1 MLFLNIRVLVM
12 KKSVRITVGLALV
25 AMAAGAASAWYTGQQ
40 LEANLHSAIAEGNQ
54 QLQSLAPGVGLD
66 VTVELLSLQRGL
78 FSSTAHYRLKAR
90 GELSLGDGE
99 ATSIDDELL
108 FVDHIEHGPF
118 PLSRLLRLQLTPVFS
133 KSTLQLENT
142 PLVAKWFVAANGVA
156 PLRAEASVGYDGN
169 VSSTLD
175 AHALSYSEGAA
186 RLEFSGLQLDA
197 QISAAQQQFN
207 IDGVMEHLLLA
218 DDGQTHIELQ
228 GLRVRNNSN
237 MGASGLYLGSSDN
250 RLQRLQVQLPER
262 PLLAINDMQQTGQLA
277 EGQDGVE
284 GQFTYGFGMLSLAGQ
299 DLAAL
304 QMTGSVQRL
313 DTQAINRLSVLYKQ
327 LVAQVELAS
336 SPSGPAELA
345 LDAEQ
350 QNSLE
355 GDVNTLLAAKPLL
368 ALDNLTLTTANG
380 QSSLKLSLV
389 LDKPSSFALPPEVVV
404 QQAIAS
410 LQGHLQVSKA
420 MLKDLLMAQA
430 ALAPAGDPVQIKQ
443 HAEQFADMA
452 AMMAVGTQMAVVNGD
467 NIITDLKYAHGQV
480 ELNGQSMTLQAFMT
494 LGMGLAGDLP
504 QP

>member
-1 MLFLNIRVLVM
+1 
-12 KKSVRITVGLALV
+12 
-25 AMAAGAASAWYTGQQ
+25 
-40 LEANLHSAIAEGNQ
+40 
-54 QLQSLAPGVGLD
+54 
-66 VTVELLSLQRGL
+66 
-78 FSSTAHYRLKAR
+78 
-90 GELSLGDGE
+90 
-99 ATSIDDELL
+99 
-108 FVDHIEHGPF
+108 
-118 PLSRLLRLQLTPVFS
+118 
-133 KSTLQLENT
+133 
-142 PLVAKWFVAANGVA
+142 
-156 PLRAEASVGYDGN
+156 
-169 VSSTLD
+169 
-175 AHALSYSEGAA
+175 
-186 RLEFSGLQLDA
+186 
-197 QISAAQQQFN
+197 
-207 IDGVMEHLLLA
+207 
-218 DDGQTHIELQ
+218 LQ

-327 LVAQVELAS
+327 LVAQVESAS
-336 SPSGPAELA
+336 TPSGPAELA

-355 GDVNTLLAAKPLL
+355 DAVNTLLAAKPLL

-389 LDKPSSFALPPEVVV
+389 LDKPSSFALPAEVVV
-404 QQAIAS
+404 EQAIAS

-420 MLKDLLMAQA
+420 MLKDLLMVQA
-430 ALAPAGDPVQIKQ
+430 ALVPASDPVQIKQ
-443 HAEQFADMA
+443 HAEQFAEMA
-452 AMMAVGTQMAVVNGD
+452 AMMAVGTQMAVVTGD
-467 NIITDLKYAHGQV
+467 NIVSDLKYAHGQV
-480 ELNGQSMTLQAFMT
+480 ELNGQSMTLQAFIN